1 MAPPACREA
10 AVAATERL
18 HRVLRGL
25 ARVAAPLLRFLGLTG
40 GVLLSQQARAV
51 DLPEERSEAMVHIYD
66 GGGVRASGPALL
78 VRKNIAD
85 KVSLSGNLY
94 IDMVSN
100 ASIDVV
106 TTASPYRETR
116 TEFGLGLD
124 HVVKD
129 TLMHVGLTRSSEPD
143 YRATTASLDISQEVF
158 GGMTTISLGF
168 GRGIDDV
175 GRHGQ
180 NGYFDHATH
189 WQYRL
194 GATQILSPRWLLS
207 VNGEAMADDGFL
219 GSPYRVAQV
228 FGSAVPERLPRTR
241 SARAIKFRL
250 LGDVSQPGAPRSAV
264 HADYRYYRD
273 TWAIQAHTVE
283 AGYSRY
289 LNDAWV
295 GGWAKGMLADAF
307 VRFNRQGNALFF
319 SDNAS
324 AETLYV
330 TRNRQLSAF
339 TSTSVGA
346 KLSHAVTG
354 TAARYDL
361 KLTAAYE
368 LVHFNYSHFTDLRT
382 GQRYSFNG
390 HVLQL
395 LANARF

>member
-1 MAPPACREA
+1 M
-10 AVAATERL
+10 AATDCL
-18 HRVLRGL
+18 HLALRGL
-25 ARVAAPLLRFLGLTG
+25 ARVAAPLLKFLGVTG
-40 GVLLSQQARAV
+40 GVLLSHQARAV
-51 DLPEERSEAMVHIYD
+51 DLPEERGEAMVHIYD
-66 GGGVRASGPALL
+66 GGGVRATGPAIL

-85 KVSLSGNLY
+85 KFSLTGNLY

-124 HVVKD
+124 HTVRD
-129 TLMHVGLTRSSEPD
+129 TLIHVGLTRSSEPD
-143 YRATTASLDISQEVF
+143 YRATTASMDVSQEVF

-168 GRGIDDV
+168 GRGQDDV
-175 GRHGQ
+175 GKHGET
-180 NGYFDHATH
+180 GYFDHATH

-207 VNGEAMADDGFL
+207 ANAEAMADDGFL

-228 FGSAVPERLPRTR
+228 FGSAVPERVPRTR
-241 SARAIKFRL
+241 SARALKFRL
-250 LGDVSQPGAPRSAV
+250 LGDVSEAGGPRSAV

-273 TWAIQAHTVE
+273 TWAIQAHTLE

-289 LNDAWV
+289 LQ
-295 GGWAKGMLADAF
+295 GGTLADAF
-307 VRFNRQGNALFF
+307 VRMNRQGDALFF

-324 AETLYV
+324 SETLYV

-339 TSTSVGA
+339 TSVSLGG
-346 KLSHAVTG
+346 KLSQAVKG
-354 TAARYDL
+354 GAARYDL
-361 KLTAAYE
+361 RLTAAYE
-368 LVHFNYSHFTDLRT
+368 LVHFNYSHFTDLRS

-395 LANARF
+395 VANAKF

>member
-1 MAPPACREA
+1 MAPLACKEV

-18 HRVLRGL
+18 LRGLKAL
-25 ARVAAPLLRFLGLTG
+25 ARVAAPLLKLLGLAG
-40 GVLLSQQARAV
+40 GAVLSQPARAV
-51 DLPEERSEAMVHIYD
+51 DLPEERSEAMVHVYD
-66 GGGVRASGPALL
+66 GGGVRAMGPAVL

-85 KVSLSGNLY
+85 KFSLSGNLY
-94 IDMVSN
+94 IDAVSN

-143 YRATTASLDISQEVF
+143 YRATTASLDVSQEVF

-168 GRGIDDV
+168 GRGQDDV

-180 NGYFDHATH
+180 SGYFDHATH

-194 GATQILSPRWLLS
+194 GATQILSPRWLLA

-228 FGSAVPERLPRTR
+228 FGSAVPERVPRTR

-250 LGDVSQPGAPRSAV
+250 LGDVSEPGAPRSAV

-273 TWAIQAHTVE
+273 TWAIQAHTLEV
-283 AGYSRY
+283 GYSRY
-289 LNDAWV
+289 LKAV
-295 GGWAKGMLADAF
+295 GTDSHGLLADAYL
-307 VRFNRQGNALFF
+307 RLNRQGDALFY

-324 AETLYV
+324 SETLYV

-339 TSTSVGA
+339 NSLSLGG
-346 KLSHAVTG
+346 KLSRAIG
-354 TAARYDL
+354 GPAARYDL
-361 KLTAAYE
+361 RFTAAYE

-395 LANARF
+395 VANAKF

>member
-1 MAPPACREA
+1 MAAID
-10 AVAATERL
+10 RL
-18 HRVLRGL
+18 HHSLRAL
-25 ARVAAPLLRFLGLTG
+25 VRVAAPLLKLLGLAG
-40 GVLLSQQARAV
+40 SAVLTQQARAV
-51 DLPEERSEAMVHIYD
+51 DLPEERSEAMVHVYD
-66 GGGVRASGPALL
+66 GGGVRASGPAVL

-85 KVSLSGNLY
+85 KVSLTGNLY

-129 TLMHVGLTRSSEPD
+129 TLMHLGLTRSTEPD
-143 YRATTASLDISQEVF
+143 YRATTASLDVSQEVF
-158 GGMTTISLGF
+158 GGMTTIGLGF
-168 GRGIDDV
+168 GRGQDDV
-175 GRHGQ
+175 GRHGER
-180 NGYFDHATH
+180 GYFDRATH

-207 VNGEAMADDGFL
+207 VNTEAMADDGFL

-228 FGSAVPERLPRTR
+228 FGSAVPERVPRTR

-250 LGDVSQPGAPRSAV
+250 LGDVSEPGAPRSAV

-273 TWAIQAHTVE
+273 TWAIQAHTLE
-283 AGYSRY
+283 AGASRY
-289 LNDAWV
+289 LTIKDGVAN
-295 GGWAKGMLADAF
+295 GLLADAF
-307 VRFNRQGNALFF
+307 VRLNRQSDALFY

-324 AETLYV
+324 TETLYV
-330 TRNRQLSAF
+330 SRNRQLSAF
-339 TSTSVGA
+339 TSTSVGG
-346 KLSHAVTG
+346 KLSRAVKG
-354 TAARYDL
+354 PSARYDL
-361 KLTAAYE
+361 RVTAAYE

-395 LANARF
+395 LANAKF

>member
-1 MAPPACREA
+1 
-10 AVAATERL
+10 VAAIDRL
-18 HRVLRGL
+18 HDKLRAV
-25 ARVAAPLLRFLGLTG
+25 ARVATPLLKLLGLASG
-40 GVLLSQQARAV
+40 ALLTQQARAV

-66 GGGVRASGPALL
+66 GGGVRASGPAIL

-85 KVSLSGNLY
+85 KVSLTGNLY

-124 HVVKD
+124 HAVRD
-129 TLMHVGLTRSSEPD
+129 TLIHVGLTRSSEPD
-143 YRATTASLDISQEVF
+143 YRATSASMDVSQEVF
-158 GGMTTISLGF
+158 GGMTTVSLGF
-168 GRGIDDV
+168 GRGQDDV
-175 GRHGQ
+175 GMHGQ
-180 NGYFDHATH
+180 SGFFDHATH

-207 VNGEAMADDGFL
+207 ANGEAMADDGFL
-219 GSPYRVAQV
+219 GSPYRLARV
-228 FGSAVPERLPRTR
+228 FNAEVHERVPRTR

-250 LGDVSQPGAPRSAV
+250 LGDITDGGPRSAV

-273 TWAIQAHTVE
+273 TWAIQAHTLE

-289 LNDAWV
+289 LSE
-295 GGWAKGMLADAF
+295 GWLKGALADAF
-307 VRFNRQGNALFF
+307 VRLNRQGDALFF

-324 AETLYV
+324 SETLYV

-339 TSTSVGA
+339 TSVSAGG
-346 KLSHAVTG
+346 KLSYAVTG
-354 TAARYDL
+354 PAARYDL
-361 KLTAAYE
+361 KLTTAYE
-368 LVHFNYSHFTDLRT
+368 LVHFNYSHYTDIRT
-382 GQRYSFNG
+382 GQRYAFNG

-395 LANARF
+395 LANAKF

>member
-1 MAPPACREA
+1 MAPPACKGV
-10 AVAATERL
+10 AVAAIDRL
-18 HRVLRGL
+18 RIGLRAV
-25 ARVAAPLLRFLGLTG
+25 ARVAAPLLKLLGLAG
-40 GVLLSQQARAV
+40 GALLSHQARAV

-66 GGGVRASGPALL
+66 GGGVRATGPAIL

-85 KVSLSGNLY
+85 KVSLTGNLY

-124 HVVKD
+124 HTVRD
-129 TLMHVGLTRSSEPD
+129 TLIHVGLTRSSEPD
-143 YRATTASLDISQEVF
+143 YRATTASLDVSQEVF
-158 GGMTTISLGF
+158 GGMTTVSLGF
-168 GRGIDDV
+168 GRGQDDV
-175 GRHGQ
+175 GKHGQ
-180 NGYFDHATH
+180 SGYFDHATH

-207 VNGEAMADDGFL
+207 ANAEAMADDGFL

-228 FGSAVPERLPRTR
+228 FGSAVPERVPRTR
-241 SARAIKFRL
+241 SARALKFRL
-250 LGDVSQPGAPRSAV
+250 LGDVSEAGGPRTAV

-273 TWAIQAHTVE
+273 TWAIQAHTLEVG
-283 AGYSRY
+283 ASRY
-289 LNDAWV
+289 LGE
-295 GGWAKGMLADAF
+295 GGLKGTLADAF
-307 VRFNRQGNALFF
+307 VRLNRQGDALFF

-324 AETLYV
+324 SETLYV

-339 TSTSVGA
+339 TSFSLGG
-346 KLSHAVTG
+346 KLSQAVKGST
-354 TAARYDL
+354 ARYDL
-361 KLTAAYE
+361 RLTAAYE
-368 LVHFNYSHFTDLRT
+368 LVHFNYSRFTDIRT

-395 LANARF
+395 VANAKF

>member
-1 MAPPACREA
+1 MAPPAYKGA
-10 AVAATERL
+10 AVAAIERL
-18 HRVLRGL
+18 RQGL
-25 ARVAAPLLRFLGLTG
+25 IAVARVAAPMLKFLGLAG
-40 GVLLSQQARAV
+40 GALLSHQARAV

-66 GGGVRASGPALL
+66 GGGVRATGPAIL

-85 KVSLSGNLY
+85 KVSLTGNLY

-124 HVVKD
+124 HTVRD
-129 TLMHVGLTRSSEPD
+129 TLIHVGLTRSSEPD
-143 YRATTASLDISQEVF
+143 YRATTASMDVSQEVF
-158 GGMTTISLGF
+158 GG
-168 GRGIDDV
+168 RGQDDV
-175 GRHGQ
+175 GKHGQ
-180 NGYFDHATH
+180 SGYFDHATH

-207 VNGEAMADDGFL
+207 ANAEAMADDGFL

-228 FGSAVPERLPRTR
+228 FGSAVPERVPRTR
-241 SARAIKFRL
+241 SARALKFRL
-250 LGDVSQPGAPRSAV
+250 LGDISEAGGPRTAV

-273 TWAIQAHTVE
+273 TWAIQAHTLE

-289 LNDAWV
+289 LSE
-295 GGWAKGMLADAF
+295 GGLKGTLADAF
-307 VRFNRQGNALFF
+307 VRVNRQGDALFF

-324 AETLYV
+324 IETLYV

-339 TSTSVGA
+339 TSLSLGG
-346 KLSHAVTG
+346 KLSQAVKG
-354 TAARYDL
+354 AAAHYDL
-361 KLTAAYE
+361 RLTAAYE
-368 LVHFNYSHFTDLRT
+368 LVHFNYSHYTDLRT

-395 LANARF
+395 VANAKF

>member
-1 MAPPACREA
+1 
-10 AVAATERL
+10 VAATDL
-18 HRVLRGL
+18 LRAL
-25 ARVAAPLLRFLGLTG
+25 ARVATPLLKLLGLASG
-40 GVLLSQQARAV
+40 ALLSHQARAV

-66 GGGVRASGPALL
+66 GGGVRASGPAIL

-85 KVSLSGNLY
+85 KVSLTGNLY

-124 HVVKD
+124 HTVQG
-129 TLMHVGLTRSSEPD
+129 TLIHVGLTRSSEPD
-143 YRATTASLDISQEVF
+143 YRATTASMDVSQEVF
-158 GGMTTISLGF
+158 GGMTTLSLGF
-168 GRGIDDV
+168 GRGQDDV
-175 GRHGQ
+175 GKHGQ
-180 NGYFDHATH
+180 SGYFDRATH

-207 VNGEAMADDGFL
+207 VNGEAMADDGYL

-228 FGSAVPERLPRTR
+228 FGSAVPERVPRTR
-241 SARAIKFRL
+241 SARALKFRV
-250 LGDVSQPGAPRSAV
+250 LGDISEPGSPRSAV

-273 TWAIQAHTVE
+273 TWAIQAHTFE

-289 LNDAWV
+289 LL
-295 GGWAKGMLADAF
+295 GGTLADAF
-307 VRFNRQGNALFF
+307 VRVNRQGDALFF

-324 AETLYV
+324 SETLYV

-339 TSTSVGA
+339 TSMSLGG
-346 KLSHAVTG
+346 KLSQTVKGA
-354 TAARYDL
+354 AARYDL

-368 LVHFNYSHFTDLRT
+368 LVHFNYSHFTDIRT

-395 LANARF
+395 VANAKF